1 MNYEKMQFKKVH
13 SIMVWQDYREKGITR
28 ICLGKIGF
36 WFFIKAMKT
45 WIFNTCLEIE
55 GKTITKSLTPPRHTL
70 PK

>member
-36 WFFIKAMKT
+36 WFFIKAVKT

-55 GKTITKSLTPPRHTL
+55 G
-70 PK
+70 